1 MATQGDPGP
10 SDDQAESASATGP
23 GDSAAGS
30 AQDVQASE
38 TGPTFLDPFD
48 SEPPAIEPTGP
59 PNSLTNNPTAK
70 DKPLKKKSTSQ
81 VSMTKESDSKAAGP
95 KATDSV
101 TPQTPSNPPQV
112 DESAKGASGS
122 QANQPQKLDAA
133 KGQDLGSNEPRRV
146 ELGGTD
152 EVPETQRSNVDDSE
166 LATTTTPLAPLNS
179 PHHRHDIT
187 PKSILKKTVGTAA
200 EARQAEEGGM
210 PSWGQFGRDGVSEPK
225 DPSAGTKLFRE
236 TIAKYKAAR
245 NSKKVEEDV
254 VSRLNTETKSEAGTP
269 RLNMELNAISGGD
282 SNGESGDRARKCCL
296 PRCTLLCFSGSE
308 GDDAD
313 G

>member
-1 MATQGDPGP
+1 MATQCDPGS
-10 SDDQAESASATGP
+10 SDDQAESASATGQ
-23 GDSAAGS
+23 GDSAASS

-38 TGPTFLDPFD
+38 TEPTFLDPFN

-59 PNSLTNNPTAK
+59 PNSLTNIPTAK
-70 DKPLKKKSTSQ
+70 DKPLNKKSTRQMSI
-81 VSMTKESDSKAAGP
+81 TKESGSEAAGP
-95 KATDSV
+95 KATDPV
-101 TPQTPSNPPQV
+101 TPRTPSNPPQV
-112 DESAKGASGS
+112 DESAKGASES

-133 KGQDLGSNEPRRV
+133 EGQDLGSNEPRRV

-152 EVPETQRSNVDDSE
+152 EIAETQRSNVDDSE
-166 LATTTTPLAPLNS
+166 IATTTTPLAPLNS

-200 EARQAEEGGM
+200 EARQAEEGGI
-210 PSWGQFGRDGVSEPK
+210 PWGQFGPDGVSEPK

-245 NSKKVEEDV
+245 NSKKVQEDV
-254 VSRLNTETKSEAGTP
+254 VGRLNTETESGAGTP
-269 RLNMELNAISGGD
+269 RLNMELHAISGGD
-282 SNGESGDRARKCCL
+282 SDGKSEDRARKCCL